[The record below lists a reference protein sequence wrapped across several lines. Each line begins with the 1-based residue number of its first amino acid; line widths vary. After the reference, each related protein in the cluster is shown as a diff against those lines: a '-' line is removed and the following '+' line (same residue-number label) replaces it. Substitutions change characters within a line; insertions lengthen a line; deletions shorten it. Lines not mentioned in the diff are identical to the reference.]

1 MERCWSRRHR
11 TSVAQARATTTASS
25 WTEDGKRLEAGVL
38 ATWDICS
45 GNWSA
50 VHDEG
55 GLLAKTW
62 EMRVQSTQSILRP
75 FSQRRG
81 PICVVCLSLNQA
93 IPLFLLLRAS
103 RAGFAVDEAINDL
116 PGTQYARGSDQKQ
129 GRTAGGKRALTRAS
143 DRPAPTGQT
152 PCVPEDGPVPPGARC
167 ARMVRT
173 WKQALFLVQPETLL
187 RGPRELFRW
196 FWKRKSKVPARKQRL
211 SPETISLIK
220 EMVANNRRLRSRAD
234 PWRVAQTGYQGE

>member
-93 IPLFLLLRAS
+93 IHLFLLLRAS
-103 RAGFAVDEAINDL
+103 RAGVAVDEAINDL

-129 GRTAGGKRALTRAS
+129 GRRQVKRPVYRKTDRFLLVRA
-143 DRPAPTGQT
+143 AP
-152 PCVPEDGPVPPGARC
+152 EWSEPG
-167 ARMVRT
+167 
-173 WKQALFLVQPETLL
+173 
-187 RGPRELFRW
+187 
-196 FWKRKSKVPARKQRL
+196 
-211 SPETISLIK
+211 
-220 EMVANNRRLRSRAD
+220 NRRCSSSNRRHSCEGRVNSSVGSGSANRRCLQESRGFRPRRSACSKRW
-234 PWRVAQTGYQGE
+234 WRTIGSGEQSGSVASCSNWISG